1 MYRRISEVFE
11 FQRPNYMERKE
22 IWRIV
27 TSHKSI
33 PCEESIDWE
42 SIALQYELT
51 GGFIKNAVIAALLDA
66 VGRDPSSPMITQ
78 KDIVDGC
85 KKQVRGALQMM
96 EFDERVVP
104 TSGLDD
110 LIASDSVKKE
120 LDEMVSLEKAR
131 GILFSSWGF
140 SDDMRDRQGTT
151 ALFWGPSGT
160 GRSRAAEALGFELGK
175 PLKVVDMPRLV
186 MEKKGRRQ
194 GGSEG
199 SSAIREIFQEARL
212 LDSILVLDGFS
223 LQPDGNSNGA
233 IDDTR
238 LLNLAVREMTRF
250 PGIVI
255 LMVDAVASLDVF
267 VSRLDKGLVR
277 GLKFLVEFKLPS
289 LSNRKSLWKKLL
301 PDSVPT
307 DGPIDFSGLASHSD
321 DFNQT
326 QIANVIYRTAAAAAL
341 RADPKSRVVSMKD
354 LYNGID
360 EEKIRGESAVDRY
373 VKAQYL

>member
-1 MYRRISEVFE
+1 
-11 FQRPNYMERKE
+11 
-22 IWRIV
+22 
-27 TSHKSI
+27 
-33 PCEESIDWE
+33 
-42 SIALQYELT
+42 
-51 GGFIKNAVIAALLDA
+51 
-66 VGRDPSSPMITQ
+66 MITQ
-78 KDIVDGC
+78 SDIVDGC

-104 TSGLDD
+104 KAGLDD
-110 LIASDSVKKE
+110 LIASDSVKKNLE
-120 LDEMVSLEKAR
+120 EMVSLEKAR

-175 PLKVVDMPRLV
+175 PLKVVDMPRLLV
-186 MEKKGRRQ
+186 EKKGRRH
-194 GGSEG
+194 SDV
-199 SSAIREIFQEARL
+199 SSAIREVFQEARL
-212 LDSILVLDGFS
+212 MDSILVLDGFS
-223 LQPDGNSNGA
+223 LQPNDNSNGGT
-233 IDDTR
+233 DDTR

-250 PGIVI
+250 PGVVI

-289 LSNRKSLWKKLL
+289 VSNRQSLWKKLL

-307 DGPIDFSGLASHSD
+307 AGPIDFSGLASHSD

-326 QIANVIYRTAAAAAL
+326 QIGNVIYRTAAAAAL

-360 EEKIRGESAVDRY
+360 EEKIRGESAADRY